1 MSSSVYVF
9 IWDILSLTVK
19 SKNDVAEAIVLD
31 VCVLVEQL
39 IILCGIGVDDNEDEV
54 EVEVAKLAMVLF
66 LAGYL

>member
-1 MSSSVYVF
+1 MCTFVYVF

-39 IILCGIGVDDNEDEV
+39 IIICGIGVDDNEDEV